1 MIQEKIN
8 RAYESLM
15 KLNNFKL
22 PVKKAYAVYKLVQ
35 AADSAYQF
43 ALSEERKYLDEFHG
57 TLKEDGNITFLTPSD
72 CTAFKTK
79 LDELC
84 NMEVDIAI
92 EVVKTWVS
100 KRFRLRIFSTWRALL
115 TLHNR
120 KEVDYGVLGNRVHF

>member
-35 AADSAYQF
+35 AVDSAYQF

-57 TLKEDGNITFLTPSD
+57 TLSENGNITFLTPSD

-84 NMEVDIAI
+84 NMEVDIDI
-92 EVVKTWVS
+92 EVVKLDEKDLGEQTLS
-100 KRFRLRIFSTWRALL
+100 PADIFNL
-115 TLHNR
+115 
-120 KEVDYGVLGNRVHF
+120 EGFVDFT

>member
-35 AADSAYQF
+35 AADNAYQF
-43 ALSEERKYLDEFHG
+43 ALSEELHG
-57 TLKEDGNITFLTPSD
+57 TLNEDGNITFLTPSD
-72 CTAFKTK
+72 CAAFKVK
-79 LDELC
+79 VDELC

-92 EVVKTWVS
+92 DVVKLDENDLGEQTLS
-100 KRFRLRIFSTWRALL
+100 PADIFNL
-115 TLHNR
+115 
-120 KEVDYGVLGNRVHF
+120 EGFVDFT

>member
-35 AADSAYQF
+35 AVDSAYQF

-92 EVVKTWVS
+92 EVVKLDEKDLGEQTLS
-100 KRFRLRIFSTWRALL
+100 PADIFNL
-115 TLHNR
+115 
-120 KEVDYGVLGNRVHF
+120 EGFVDFT

>member
-35 AADSAYQF
+35 AVDSAYQF

-57 TLKEDGNITFLTPSD
+57 TLKEDGSITFLTPSD

-92 EVVKTWVS
+92 EVVKLNEKDLGEQTLS
-100 KRFRLRIFSTWRALL
+100 PADIFNLDGF
-115 TLHNR
+115 
-120 KEVDYGVLGNRVHF
+120 VDFT

>member
-35 AADSAYQF
+35 AADNAYQF

-57 TLKEDGNITFLTPSD
+57 TLNEDGNITFLTPSD
-72 CTAFKTK
+72 CATFKAK
-79 LDELC
+79 VDELC

-92 EVVKTWVS
+92 DVVKLDENDLGEQTLS
-100 KRFRLRIFSTWRALL
+100 PADIFNL
-115 TLHNR
+115 
-120 KEVDYGVLGNRVHF
+120 EGFVDFT

>member
-22 PVKKAYAVYKLVQ
+22 PVKKEYAVYKLVQ
-35 AADSAYQF
+35 AADNAYQF

-57 TLKEDGNITFLTPSD
+57 TLNEDGNITFLTSSD
-72 CTAFKTK
+72 CAAFKVK
-79 LDELC
+79 VDELC

-92 EVVKTWVS
+92 DVVKLDENDLGEQTLS
-100 KRFRLRIFSTWRALL
+100 PADIFNL
-115 TLHNR
+115 
-120 KEVDYGVLGNRVHF
+120 EGFVDFT

>member
-35 AADSAYQF
+35 AADNAYQF

-57 TLKEDGNITFLTPSD
+57 TL
-72 CTAFKTK
+72 
-79 LDELC
+79 C

-92 EVVKTWVS
+92 DVVKLDENDLGEQTLS
-100 KRFRLRIFSTWRALL
+100 PADIFNL
-115 TLHNR
+115 
-120 KEVDYGVLGNRVHF
+120 EGFVDFT